1 MKDCL
6 AIIGL
11 IFILLITIAIGGALY
26 WVYIG
31 QPLPAQTSQ
40 GLAEKLFAS
49 TPQVSVSS
57 GEVVIQKESLVP
69 TLSEPTPLPTLT
81 PTPTPIP
88 DPAVYRS
95 EVMLKAKRFGV
106 ALESF
111 YQENGKIGQ
120 DASLLNDAQWQSGM
134 GAILDELVASAQAL
148 STISPVPE
156 EDQALQGSLAQIGPE
171 TQALSEAFRQ
181 GMQTGDEAALKAAG
195 DHLSQIQ
202 TIMLQAQDE
211 AAKAGWK

>member
-6 AIIGL
+6 AVVGL
-11 IFILLITIAIGGALY
+11 VFILLITIAIGGALY

-31 QPLPAQTSQ
+31 QPLPAQSSPS
-40 GLAEKLFAS
+40 LAEKLLAV
-49 TPQVSVSS
+49 TPQVIVDS
-57 GEVVIQKESLVP
+57 GESVIQKEPLIP
-69 TLSEPTPLPTLT
+69 TLPEPTPLPTA
-81 PTPTPIP
+81 TPIP
-88 DPAVYRS
+88 DPAVYQS

-111 YQENGKIGQ
+111 YQENSKLGQ
-120 DASLLNDAQWQSGM
+120 DASLLSDAQWQSGM
-134 GAILDELVASAQAL
+134 GVILDELVASAQEL
-148 STISPVPE
+148 SAISPVPE
-156 EDQALQGSLAQIGPE
+156 EDQALQASLAQIGPE
-171 TQALSEAFRQ
+171 AQALSEDFRQ

-202 TIMLQAQDE
+202 AAMLQAQDE